1 MADSTIAQYL
11 NKILEAVYGKDVR
24 RAIFDSISQC
34 YEDVNN
40 PSLNNDAIMDALQKK
55 IDDGELAAMTIAD
68 ESITE
73 RKLAP
78 DARLWHTQKL
88 SIISNEYQNSGY
100 SGELFNQF
108 GANIN
113 IFTDYIDTS
122 NYKTLYYRIYRF
134 NLVGGG
140 TNIGIKIGC
149 YDVEKNYLYTM
160 HDSTGDYAGNF

>member
-78 DARLWHTQKL
+78 DARLWHTQKI
-88 SIISNEYQNSGY
+88 SI
-100 SGELFNQF
+100 F
-108 GANIN
+108 
-113 IFTDYIDTS
+113 
-122 NYKTLYYRIYRF
+122 
-134 NLVGGG
+134 
-140 TNIGIKIGC
+140 
-149 YDVEKNYLYTM
+149 
-160 HDSTGDYAGNF
+160 